1 MADLLRGGAVGYLT
15 LGCRLIIAGIFL
27 VSLGSKV
34 RGRAQYRE
42 FVAATTALTGARA
55 PYARCLAGLTV
66 AAEGAVALLTA
77 LPQTALAGL
86 LLAVGVLSVFTYAL
100 VRVLRRDRVVTC
112 RCFGSSTT
120 PVGVPQVV
128 RNVVLILTA
137 VTGLVAG
144 SGGIS
149 HVDVGGVAV
158 TAFAAVICVLLL
170 ARLDDLVEL
179 FRPTIH
185 KGR

>member
-1 MADLLRGGAVGYLT
+1 MADPLRSGAVGYLT
-15 LGCRLIIAGIFL
+15 LGCRLVITGIFL
-27 VSLGSKV
+27 VSLGSKI

-42 FVAATTALTGARA
+42 FVAATAALTGARA
-55 PYARCLAGLTV
+55 SRARRLAGLTV

-77 LPQTALAGL
+77 LPATAPAGL
-86 LLAVGVLSVFTYAL
+86 LLAVGVLGVFTYAL
-100 VRVLRRDRVVTC
+100 VRVLRRNRVVTC

-128 RNVVLILTA
+128 RNVLLMLTA

-144 SGGIS
+144 SGSI
-149 HVDVGGVAV
+149 VDVGGVAV

-170 ARLDDLVEL
+170 ARLDELVDL

-185 KGR
+185 